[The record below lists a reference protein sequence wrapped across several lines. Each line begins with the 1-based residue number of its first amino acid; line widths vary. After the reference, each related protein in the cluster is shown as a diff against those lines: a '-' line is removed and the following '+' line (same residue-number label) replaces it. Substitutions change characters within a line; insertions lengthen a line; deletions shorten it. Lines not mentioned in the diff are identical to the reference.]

1 MMSNF
6 SVEVVDAATGTILP
20 KTTINGR
27 IYVAAEHSKEIYV
40 RLIVHSLSQHMK
52 LWPEGYLNGWV
63 EIEGKSLG
71 YSHSVRNNNPV

>member
-6 SVEVVDAATGTILP
+6 SVEVVDAATGAVLP

-27 IYVAAEHSKEIYV
+27 TYVAAEHSKEIYV

-52 LWPEGYLNGWV
+52 LWPEGTLNGGV
-63 EIEGKSLG
+63 QIEGKSMG
-71 YSHSVRNNNPV
+71 YSLTLDHNNTR